1 MQETIRYDVAATLQ
15 KWPSLRNQRAGNS
28 DLMRVHT
35 VFNGALAG
43 RMRELQSLSAQRH
56 LYDIF
61 TEEHPGPDKTI
72 LEPSDIVELAERPGF
87 PRMSNRRP

>member
-43 RMRELQSLSAQRH
+43 RMREFFAKPVSPETSLRH
-56 LYDIF
+56 LHGRASGSRQDNLG
-61 TEEHPGPDKTI
+61 T
-72 LEPSDIVELAERPGF
+72 V
-87 PRMSNRRP
+87 